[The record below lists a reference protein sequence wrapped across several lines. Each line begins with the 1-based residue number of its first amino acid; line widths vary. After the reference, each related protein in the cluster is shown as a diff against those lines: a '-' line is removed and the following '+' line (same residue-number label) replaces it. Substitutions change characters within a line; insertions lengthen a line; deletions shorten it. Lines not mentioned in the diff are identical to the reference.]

1 MAAYQINRT
10 SVEIP
15 PETQLICGGYG
26 DVRCVK
32 LHREDGQSVDVA
44 LKELRPAG
52 DKNQCLRVAVVSPSN
67 WQTGYL

>member
-26 DVRCVK
+26 NVRRVK
-32 LHREDGQSVDVA
+32 LHREDGPSLDVA

-52 DKNQCLRVAVVSPSN
+52 DEKQCLRVAVVSLSN
-67 WQTGYL
+67 L